1 MELFPTENKLNTE
14 IVLKKIKVLVSFS
27 LLLKTGVCAF
37 FKLKAF
43 NITQN
48 KFQTNP
54 VGIGSI
60 TPNDDWSQLKT
71 SEILSRLFL
80 VQNAFWQNGTTFN
93 WRHDFET
100 NGYIIFVAEPFKLII

>member
-1 MELFPTENKLNTE
+1 M
-14 IVLKKIKVLVSFS
+14 LVSFS
-27 LLLKTGVCAF
+27 LLLKTEFCAF
-37 FKLKAF
+37 FKLKVF

-54 VGIGSI
+54 VGIGSK
-60 TPNDDWSQLKT
+60 TSNDDWSQLKT

-93 WRHDFET
+93 WRHDVET
-100 NGYIIFVAEPFKLII
+100 NGHIIFVAEPFNLII